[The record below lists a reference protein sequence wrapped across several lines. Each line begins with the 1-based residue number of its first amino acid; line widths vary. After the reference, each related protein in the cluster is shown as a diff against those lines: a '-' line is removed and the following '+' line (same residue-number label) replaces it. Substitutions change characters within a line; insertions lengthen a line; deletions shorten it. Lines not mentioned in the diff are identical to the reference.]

1 MADASAQEKLAWLR
15 LIRSDNVGPITFY
28 RLLQRFGSAKRAL
41 DALPDLARAGGKSN
55 FTIANQSACEDEI
68 ARCDKLGARI
78 LLRSDGAY
86 PTLLGELDDAPP
98 VITIFGR
105 AELLNQPALGIV
117 GARNA
122 SIAGRKIADDFA
134 RRIGQGGYVITSGLA
149 RGIDTAAHSASLPTG
164 TVAVVAGGIDVI
176 YPPENRALYDQIV
189 EHGCVVAESPLA
201 TEPLA
206 RHFPRRNRIISGL
219 SLGVLIVEAAAKSG
233 SLITARMALEQNREV
248 FAVPGSPLDPR
259 AEGCNL
265 LIKDGAQIVTGIND
279 VLATLDDLKRRGLRE
294 SHGRWQGSDG
304 SDMTLSENAD
314 ALGDDILRDK
324 ILENL
329 SPTPVDLNELI
340 RAVDA
345 PISKIM
351 TILLALEL
359 AGRIERRAGN
369 TLNLI

>member
-1 MADASAQEKLAWLR
+1 MAADHARERLAWLR
-15 LIRSDNVGPITFY
+15 LIRSENVGPVTFY
-28 RLLQRFGSAKRAL
+28 RLLQRFGSAARAL
-41 DALPDLARAGGKSN
+41 DALPSLAHAGGKNN
-55 FTIANQSACEDEI
+55 FVIANQSACEDEI
-68 ARCDKLGARI
+68 ARCDKIGARLI
-78 LLRSDGAY
+78 LRSDADY
-86 PTLLGELDDAPP
+86 PALLAQLDDAPP
-98 VITIFGR
+98 VVTALGN
-105 AELLNQPALGIV
+105 AALLSQPALGVV

-122 SIAGRKIADDFA
+122 SLAGRKLAEDFS
-134 RRIGQGGYVITSGLA
+134 RRIGQAGYVIASGLA
-149 RGIDTAAHSASLPTG
+149 RGIDTAAHHASLATG

-176 YPPENRALYDQIV
+176 YPPENRALYEQIAQQ
-189 EHGCVVAESPLA
+189 GCIVAESPIG

-265 LIKDGAQIVTGIND
+265 LIKYGAQIVTGLND
-279 VLATLDDLKRRGLRE
+279 VLGALDDLKRRGLRE
-294 SHGRWQGSDG
+294 SPTRWQGSDG
-304 SDMTLSENAD
+304 SDMELFEIGGSAD
-314 ALGDDILRDK
+314 DEILRDK

-340 RAVDA
+340 RVLDA
-345 PISKIM
+345 PIPQIM

-359 AGRIERRAGN
+359 AGRIERRGGN